1 MNYYVPIQQN
11 EACKRYAFS
20 RTSSSTSSNTPRYIL
35 PNLMRKYALISTAYK
50 FLDVEIVMGFISHL
64 QITIGD
70 NQGNRMFILYATK
83 AFIERRTDI
92 ERLMQS
98 TVPLSSIQDLN
109 AEFIKIYDTNNVKL
123 TLNGIYL
130 YMKPTTAFLI

>member
-1 MNYYVPIQQN
+1 M
-11 EACKRYAFS
+11 
-20 RTSSSTSSNTPRYIL
+20 PRYIL

-50 FLDVEIVMGFISHL
+50 FLDIEIVMGSISHL
-64 QITIGD
+64 QIAIGD

-98 TVPLSSIQDLN
+98 TVPLSSSIQDLN
-109 AEFIKIYDTNNVKL
+109 AEFIKIYGTNNVKL

-130 YMKPTTAFLI
+130 YMKSTTAFLI